1 MTRQRETPETTGL
14 AEGFAERMGAWA
26 RRSTADPVVAET
38 LAGVAGR
45 LCAATLE
52 GHVCLS
58 LTELADP
65 GAPLAALRER
75 LLATP
80 LVARAESPGGALLVL
95 DANDRLYLRRHFDY
109 EQRLARRL
117 TRASRPMPGEPL
129 ERAGALLDVLFPASP
144 DRAGRVDWQRV
155 ATILAL
161 QRGLTVISGGPGTG
175 KTTTV
180 VSLLACLLG
189 IDPACRIV
197 LAAPTGKAAARM
209 IEAVRSRASN
219 LPEAVRARLP
229 SDASTVHRLLGFA
242 PGRGFAHDASRTL
255 PIDVLVVDE
264 ASMLDLAL
272 ATRLFEAVPD
282 SARIILLGDK
292 DQLEAV
298 ESGAVFAELSAAPA
312 YSDATRHALAAAC
325 KVAPDAFD
333 AIARP
338 ADLIL
343 EDAAVWLTES
353 HRFAGSSDLGR
364 LAQHL
369 LNAPSTETVQWLRS
383 EAGPS
388 VRWIGHEGGAAGAAM
403 MQAAL
408 SGFEGYRDA
417 IARPETT
424 PAGATAAFA
433 RFRVLCAMREGPR
446 GTRILNERIGRWL
459 QGEAIG
465 SSTWY
470 PGRPVMI
477 VRNDYAL
484 GLFNG
489 DVGITLADQD
499 GSLRVWFSGRE
510 GQFRSL
516 SPTQLPAHETA
527 FAMTIHKSQGSEF
540 ASALVILPDRPGRVA
555 GRELVYTA
563 VTRARESVVLQA
575 SEAVLRAAIESPSLR
590 RSGLRARLR
599 EAAAS
604 R

>member
-1 MTRQRETPETTGL
+1 MTRPRETPETTGL

-26 RRSTADPVVAET
+26 RRATGDPVLADT
-38 LAGVAGR
+38 LEGIAGR

-52 GHVCLS
+52 GHVCLA
-58 LTELADP
+58 LTELAEP
-65 GAPLAALRER
+65 GEPLAALRER

-80 LVARAESPGGALLVL
+80 LVAHAATSGGALLLL
-95 DANDRLYLRRHFDY
+95 DADDRLYLRRHFDY
-109 EQRLARRL
+109 EQRLAQRL
-117 TRASRPMPGEPL
+117 TRASRSMPDEPL
-129 ERAGALLDVLFPASP
+129 ERARPLLDMLFPASP
-144 DRAGRVDWQRV
+144 DAAGRVDWQRAAV
-155 ATILAL
+155 VLAL
-161 QRGLTVISGGPGTG
+161 QRGLAVISGGPGTG

-189 IDPACRIV
+189 IDPECRIV

-209 IEAVRSRASN
+209 IEAVRSRAAN
-219 LPEAVRARLP
+219 LPDAVRTRLP
-229 SDASTVHRLLGFA
+229 TEASTVHRLLGFV
-242 PGRGFAHDASRTL
+242 PGRGFAHDASRRL
-255 PIDVLVVDE
+255 PVDVLVVDE

-272 ATRLFEAVPD
+272 ATRLLEAVPD

-312 YSDATRHALAAAC
+312 YSEPTRRTLAAAC
-325 KVAPDAFD
+325 EVAPQTFD
-333 AIARP
+333 TIGNP
-338 ADLIL
+338 AEAVL
-343 EDAAVWLTES
+343 EDAVVWLTES
-353 HRFAGSSDLGR
+353 HRFAGASDLGR

-369 LNAPSTETVQWLRS
+369 LQSSSAETVQWLRHGT
-383 EAGPS
+383 GPA
-388 VRWIGHEGGAAGAAM
+388 VRWIELEGSAASAAM
-403 MQAAL
+403 LQEAV
-408 SGFEGYRDA
+408 SGFAAYRDEV
-417 IARPETT
+417 ARHDTM
-424 PAGATAAFA
+424 PAAATAAFA

-446 GTRILNERIGRWL
+446 GTTALNERIGRSL
-459 QGEAIG
+459 LGEVPG
-465 SSTWY
+465 SGTWY

-489 DVGITLADQD
+489 DVGIALPDDD
-499 GSLRVWFSGRE
+499 GSLRVWFPGRD

-599 EAAAS
+599 EAQAP